1 MTILKAR
8 FKGSTFWGTGVVVDG
23 RRWER
28 EQERLVRSLGA
39 DLVRY
44 NGKRSLV
51 WPERS
56 VPQPN
61 QAATICEAASS
72 V

>member
-1 MTILKAR
+1 MV
-8 FKGSTFWGTGVVVDG
+8 GG
-23 RRWER
+23 RRCER
-28 EQERLVRSLGA
+28 ERERLVRSLEV

-44 NGKRSLV
+44 NGRRCPVS
-51 WPERS
+51 PERS

-61 QAATICEAASS
+61 QAATTCVAASS